1 MLRRHLMPAAALVRP
16 FSSRSHPPGSALHRA
31 VGRLFF
37 VLRLPL
43 YRSELS
49 CSLTCGCLEQVL
61 LLAGAA
67 AAAEQGRDYEEEYER
82 GFEEDAED
90 PDSPQARGRRKM
102 ENMMRLVRS
111 LEALTAAEVYD
122 WAYGWAAAHSTMLVV
137 MAVVVRGPRRSRS
150 ALRRRVMQRRQL
162 ICRPCADLRA
172 ALRGGAH
179 LRQRCAPALPLSRAS
194 CCSAGRCASA
204 LAGHPLSAPDRAR
217 GLLCTVD
224 PTSHR
229 KVRRQILSR
238 SVARAVPELTS
249 CVLYLST
256 GAAPEKSV
264 REARVTF
271 IG

>member
-150 ALRRRVMQRRQL
+150 ALGRRVMQRRQL
-162 ICRPCADLRA
+162 ISRLRADLRA

-179 LRQRCAPALPLSRAS
+179 LRQRCAPALLP
-194 CCSAGRCASA
+194 A
-204 LAGHPLSAPDRAR
+204 LTGHPPSAPDRAR
-217 GLLCTVD
+217 GLRLPQWTPRATEKSVAKASASGC
-224 PTSHR
+224 
-229 KVRRQILSR
+229 
-238 SVARAVPELTS
+238 SVARAIPELTS
-249 CVLYLST
+249 GVLYLQ
-256 GAAPEKSV
+256 APRRKKPYGKH
-264 REARVTF
+264 A
-271 IG
+271 